1 MRRKRTNIID
11 LINEYLKAVHAEKA
25 CPKCGGPL
33 MQHRYEKRAVFCS
46 HCFNLYKLA
55 ELTIG
60 QWYNLVKRK
69 KPKSQGRGRSA
80 SSNRLSVG
88 KDV

>member
-1 MRRKRTNIID
+1 MSRKKKDEID

-46 HCFNLYKLA
+46 HCFRLYRLR

-60 QWYNLVKRK
+60 QWYSLVKRK
-69 KPKSQGRGRSA
+69 PRPRTRTAKH
-80 SSNRLSVG
+80 V
-88 KDV
+88 

>member
-46 HCFNLYKLA
+46 HCFNLYGLR
-55 ELTIG
+55 ELTIR
-60 QWYNLVKRK
+60 QWYNMVKRK
-69 KPKSQGRGRSA
+69 KARSRG
-80 SSNRLSVG
+80 G
-88 KDV
+88 KL